1 VRIRPVLTFLALLA
15 VWPASALAAS
25 RPSFARAYRGTI
37 SGQFESRDG
46 GNDVK
51 GTWKI
56 SGVVFRLTKTQAFE
70 GGFSGLYKVAHG
82 NVSYTETETGDCS
95 YTASAKFGLA
105 GALPHPNPSVPFALD
120 QDPIGRKTILGLIDV
135 TRKLDVTESC
145 PDPNG
150 GPATTNTRRLGLP
163 ALFDPQE
170 SRWRP
175 GRRLRHTVR
184 QKDKGTSESWS
195 WNLKPGRS

>member
-1 VRIRPVLTFLALLA
+1 MRIRPALTVLALLA

-37 SGQFESRDG
+37 SGKFESRSG
-46 GNDVK
+46 GEDVK
-51 GTWKI
+51 ATWKI

-70 GGFSGLYKVAHG
+70 GGFTGLYKVAHG
-82 NVSYTETETGDCS
+82 NVSYSETETGDCS
-95 YTASAKFGLA
+95 YTASTQFGLA
-105 GALPHPNPSVPFALD
+105 GALPHPNPSSSFALD

-150 GPATTNTRRLGLP
+150 GPTTTNTRKLSL
-163 ALFDPQE
+163 ATLFDSGEKP
-170 SRWRP
+170 WRP
-175 GRRLRHTVR
+175 GRRLHETNKR
-184 QKDKGTSESWS
+184 KDTGTSDSWS
-195 WNLKPGRS
+195 WNLKPGR